1 MKEKRKTP
9 VEIYEKRASQPDF
22 CSLAEVPNSFLICL
36 LAMEDKSFFQHHA
49 LNLRKMAQ
57 AVREALQGKPLHG
70 ASTITQQLVKNLY
83 FRFDVSLSRK
93 LREAFLARSFEKNLS
108 KLQILELYMNVIY
121 FDNGQYGI
129 TDASRFYFH
138 KSPKELTVNQSIFLS
153 AILPVV
159 GIYNP
164 LYHPEEFA
172 RFRDGKLIF
181 TNDYLTEALTAEIAD
196 HGPDC
201 LDEELCCASEE
212 TKRYDAPGPM
222 INERFGPGGK
232 DCLIE

>member
-1 MKEKRKTP
+1 
-9 VEIYEKRASQPDF
+9 
-22 CSLAEVPNSFLICL
+22 
-36 LAMEDKSFFQHHA
+36 
-49 LNLRKMAQ
+49 
-57 AVREALQGKPLHG
+57 
-70 ASTITQQLVKNLY
+70 
-83 FRFDVSLSRK
+83 
-93 LREAFLARSFEKNLS
+93 
-108 KLQILELYMNVIY
+108 MNVIY

-129 TDASRFYFH
+129 TDACRFNFH

-164 LYHPEEFA
+164 LYHPEEFT

-181 TNDYLTEALTAEIAD
+181 TNDYLTEELTAEIAD